1 MTKVKSNKQRKKAVA
16 QAVSTAKAA
25 STTKKKRARTA
36 KGRYVADDPSTP
48 NINEAYVQEP
58 KENNYS
64 LGDYLFAILIL
75 GAIIGF
81 VYVSNI

>member
-25 STTKKKRARTA
+25 STTKKRARTA
-36 KGRYVADDPSTP
+36 KGRYIADDPSTP

>member
-16 QAVSTAKAA
+16 QAVSTVKAA
-25 STTKKKRARTA
+25 STTKKRARTA
-36 KGRYVADDPSTP
+36 KGQYIADDPSTP